1 MLWDNV
7 DSTGVSVIAKRGDRP
22 ARIAIDGA
30 PVRTS
35 ACRRYPTN
43 VANTQTLPQ
52 VAFNTDVIRRYPNRS
67 VSARAQGSELVQQA
81 GTTMTDVLSSVKRV
95 TAIMPRSP
103 LPAPNR
109 APASNRSA
117 PR

>member
-1 MLWDNV
+1 MAADAERV
-7 DSTGVSVIAKRGDRP
+7 RGGCFRGRTQPGVRSAAARSVGRLVAGFAGSSDAGRGDPVP
-22 ARIAIDGA
+22 AQ
-30 PVRTS
+30 S
-35 ACRRYPTN
+35 
-43 VANTQTLPQ
+43 
-52 VAFNTDVIRRYPNRS
+52 RS
-67 VSARAQGSELVQQA
+67 VQRVSARAQGSELVQQA